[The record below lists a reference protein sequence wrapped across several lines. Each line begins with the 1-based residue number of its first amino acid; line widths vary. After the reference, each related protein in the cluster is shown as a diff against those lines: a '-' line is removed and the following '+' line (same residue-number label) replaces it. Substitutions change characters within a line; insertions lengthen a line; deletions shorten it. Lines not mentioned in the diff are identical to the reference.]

1 MSDTPITDAAYLRA
15 GRRVDDQLAEL
26 DKTCRNLERAASGK
40 EDGPVWVEVTEL
52 FGLLIGEEDA
62 DGLHCCSSLDRLRES
77 KPHVPVGDSSFRDF
91 SLGDFSLGDFSLCC
105 GVGCGLPCGVGCWTL
120 AGDLRVSNN
129 CEQNSLAQIIAAID
143 KHGEGR
149 SMMHPRLS
157 MAISNGRD
165 AINP

>member
-26 DKTCRNLERAASGK
+26 DKTCRNLERAA
-40 EDGPVWVEVTEL
+40 T
-52 FGLLIGEEDA
+52 
-62 DGLHCCSSLDRLRES
+62 
-77 KPHVPVGDSSFRDF
+77 
-91 SLGDFSLGDFSLCC
+91 
-105 GVGCGLPCGVGCWTL
+105 
-120 AGDLRVSNN
+120 
-129 CEQNSLAQIIAAID
+129 QIIAAID